1 VSVDTLRSIRA
12 QRHASAPAAFRR
24 YQDGLVHEWLRTV
37 LAIGFTL
44 VPLFF
49 VLDLLTV
56 PKELLPRFAVYRGV
70 STGFCLAL
78 FAVLRRSQART
89 WSYVYGYATAVVVGG
104 AIVLMTVDLGGFDS
118 RYYAGLNLVIA
129 AINLLLPWRP
139 AHSALNGALII
150 AMYVVAN
157 ALFGGPFDPGIMVSN
172 LYFMAAS
179 VVIAVAITWVRLELI
194 RKEFDL
200 RSELLDAN
208 ALLDGSR
215 TELKAARDALWGEM
229 EVAKRIQTALLP
241 RDQRAGP
248 YEVAAAMLP
257 AAEVGGDY
265 YDILTPPGGRP
276 WIAVGDV
283 SGHGVESG
291 LVMMMTQ
298 TAILSLVRQD
308 ASLGP
313 SGVFRAVNGTLW
325 ENITRLGGQRYMSLN
340 VVRLDEEGLTLA
352 GRHQDVLVW
361 RQAAGR
367 VETVANEGC
376 WIGVVPDVG
385 DRAPEKLLPM
395 AAGDVALF
403 FTDGVTEARRD
414 GGEMFG
420 EERLA
425 AAFAAAVDRPPAL
438 AIGAILA
445 EVARFTDRQDDDM
458 TLVIVRRPSAG

>member
-1 VSVDTLRSIRA
+1 MPLDLDRALHA
-12 QRHASAPAAFRR
+12 QRSASAPAAFLR
-24 YQDGLVHEWLRTV
+24 YQDGLVHSWLGTV

-49 VLDLLTV
+49 ALDVLTV
-56 PKELLPRFAVYRGV
+56 PSELLPRFGIYRAV

-78 FAVLRRSQART
+78 FAYLRRTSPSGHAF
-89 WSYVYGYATAVVVGG
+89 VYGYATAVVVGG
-104 AIVLMTVDLGGFDS
+104 AIVLMTVELGGFDS

-139 AHSALNGALII
+139 LHSALNGALII
-150 AMYVVAN
+150 AMYLVAN
-157 ALFGGPFDPGIMVSN
+157 ALFGAPFHPGILVSN
-172 LYFMAAS
+172 LYFMVAT

-200 RSELLDAN
+200 RSELLDSN

-215 TELKAARDALWGEM
+215 RELKAARDALWGEM

-248 YEVAAAMLP
+248 YEVAAAMVP

-265 YDILTPPGGRP
+265 YDIVSPPGGRP

-298 TAILSLVRQD
+298 TAILSLVREDPAQP
-308 ASLGP
+308 P
-313 SGVFRAVNGTLW
+313 SAVFRAVNGVLC
-325 ENITRLGGQRYMSLN
+325 ENIARLGGARYMTLN
-340 VVRLDEEGLTLA
+340 VVRLDDEGLTLA
-352 GRHQDVLVW
+352 GRHQDLLVW
-361 RQAAGR
+361 RQATGR
-367 VETVANEGC
+367 VETVSNEGC

-385 DRAPEKLLPM
+385 DSSPDSFVPLAR
-395 AAGDVALF
+395 GDAALF
-403 FTDGVTEARRD
+403 FTDGITEAANKE
-414 GGEMFG
+414 GEMYG

-425 AAFAAAVDRPPAL
+425 AAFAPLATAAPAH
-438 AIGAILA
+438 AIRTLLA
-445 EVARFTDRQDDDM
+445 EVARFTARQADDM
-458 TLVIVRRPSAG
+458 TLVIVRRAS

>member
-1 VSVDTLRSIRA
+1 VNLELARALGA
-12 QRHASAPAAFRR
+12 QRSAAAPAAFLR

-56 PKELLPRFAVYRGV
+56 PSELLPRFAIYRGV

-78 FAVLRRSQART
+78 FGFLRRSHPRGH
-89 WSYVYGYATAVVVGG
+89 SFVYGYATAVVVGG
-104 AIVLMTVDLGGFDS
+104 AIVLMTVELGGFDA

-139 AHSALNGALII
+139 IHSALNGALII
-150 AMYVVAN
+150 AMYLVAN
-157 ALFGGPFDPGIMVSN
+157 ALFGGPFEVGILVSN
-172 LYFMAAS
+172 LYFMVAS

-215 TELKAARDALWGEM
+215 SELKAARDALWGEM

-241 RDQRAGP
+241 RDRRAGP
-248 YEVAAAMLP
+248 YAVAAAMFP

-265 YDILTPPGGRP
+265 YDFISPPGGRH

-298 TAILSLVRQD
+298 TAILSLVRQNPEL
-308 ASLGP
+308 AP
-313 SGVFRAVNGTLW
+313 SGVFRAVNGVLC
-325 ENITRLGGQRYMSLN
+325 ENISRLGGNRYMTLN
-340 VVRLDEEGLTLA
+340 VVRLDDDGLTLA
-352 GRHQDVLVW
+352 GRHQDLLVW
-361 RQAAGR
+361 RAAQGR
-367 VETVANEGC
+367 VETVSNDGC
-376 WIGVVPDVG
+376 WIGVVPDVEG
-385 DRAPEKLLPM
+385 RAPDCVVPM
-395 AAGDVALF
+395 AAGDAALF
-403 FTDGVTEARRD
+403 FTDGVTEARSD
-414 GGEMFG
+414 TGEMYG

-425 AAFAAAVDRPPAL
+425 AAFARTLGLAPAE
-438 AIGAILA
+438 AIKLILA
-445 EVARFTDRQDDDM
+445 DVALFTTEQDDDM
-458 TLVIVRRPSAG
+458 ILVLVRRQA